1 MAMNKNTST
10 TAAGLRYTIVA
21 AFIIIAFFGSF
32 AYAQSRNTGAVTG
45 VASAAQ
51 GTTGVASATQGTT
64 GVASATGAV
73 GGTAGS
79 GAGGA
84 SGAGGCCGGGAS
96 SAPIAGTAQVAGGVQ
111 KISVD
116 LSSGSYNPNVLNL
129 QAGVP
134 AEITFGQSSGCTGQV
149 QSQQLGFAEDL
160 TSGPKTVKLGALQPG
175 TYTFA
180 CGMNMVSGTI
190 VVK

>member
-1 MAMNKNTST
+1 MAMNKNTGST
-10 TAAGLRYTIVA
+10 ASGLRYAIVA
-21 AFIIIAFFGSF
+21 AFIIIAFFASF
-32 AYAQSRNTGAVTG
+32 SYAQSRNAGASTVTG
-45 VASAAQ
+45 VASASTGA
-51 GTTGVASATQGTT
+51 TGVAGT
-64 GVASATGAV
+64 A
-73 GGTAGS
+73 GGTA
-79 GAGGA
+79 
-84 SGAGGCCGGGAS
+84 AGGCCGGSGAS
-96 SAPIAGTAQVAGGVQ
+96 SAPIAGTAQVTGGVQ

-160 TSGPKTVKLGALQPG
+160 TSGAKTVKLGALQPG
-175 TYTFA
+175 TYSFA

>member
-1 MAMNKNTST
+1 MAMNKNTGST
-10 TAAGLRYTIVA
+10 ASGLRYAIVA
-21 AFIIIAFFGSF
+21 AFIIIAFFASF
-32 AYAQSRNTGAVTG
+32 SYAQSRNAGASTVTG
-45 VASAAQ
+45 VASASTSTAAAAGTA
-51 GTTGVASATQGTT
+51 GTTGVA
-64 GVASATGAV
+64 GAA
-73 GGTAGS
+73 GGTA
-79 GAGGA
+79 
-84 SGAGGCCGGGAS
+84 AGGCCGGGGAS
-96 SAPIAGTAQVAGGVQ
+96 SAPIAGTAQVTGGVQ

-160 TSGPKTVKLGALQPG
+160 TSGAKTVKLGALQPG
-175 TYTFA
+175 TYSFA

>member
-1 MAMNKNTST
+1 MAIQKNTGA
-10 TAAGLRYTIVA
+10 TASGLRYTIVA

-32 AYAQSRNTGAVTG
+32 AYAQTRNAGTVNGLAPATANATGI
-45 VASAAQ
+45 AAAP
-51 GTTGVASATQGTT
+51 GTTG
-64 GVASATGAV
+64 GAA
-73 GGTAGS
+73 TAGS
-79 GAGGA
+79 AAATGGSA
-84 SGAGGCCGGGAS
+84 AGGCCGGGAS
-96 SAPIAGTAQVAGGVQ
+96 AAPIAGTAQVAGGVQ

-134 AEITFGQSSGCTGQV
+134 AEITFGQSAGCTGQV

-160 TSGPKTVKLGALQPG
+160 TAGPKTVKLGALRPG

>member
-1 MAMNKNTST
+1 MAIQKNTGA
-10 TAAGLRYTIVA
+10 TASGLRYAIVA

-32 AYAQSRNTGAVTG
+32 AYAQSRNAGTVTG
-45 VASAAQ
+45 VASAAG
-51 GTTGVASATQGTT
+51 GTTGIAASPSTT
-64 GVASATGAV
+64 GGPGSTGGAP
-73 GGTAGS
+73 A
-79 GAGGA
+79 AGGSA
-84 SGAGGCCGGGAS
+84 AGGCCGGGAS
-96 SAPIAGTAQVAGGVQ
+96 AAPIAGTAQVVGGVQ

-116 LSSGSYNPNVLNL
+116 LSSGSYNPNVLDL
-129 QAGVP
+129 QAGIP
-134 AEITFGQSSGCTGQV
+134 AEITFGRSSGCTGQV

>member
-1 MAMNKNTST
+1 MAMNKNTGST
-10 TAAGLRYTIVA
+10 ASGLRYAIVA
-21 AFIIIAFFGSF
+21 AFIIIAFFASF
-32 AYAQSRNTGAVTG
+32 SYAQSRNAGASTVTG
-45 VASAAQ
+45 VASAS
-51 GTTGVASATQGTT
+51 TG
-64 GVASATGAV
+64 ATGGAGSL
-73 GGTAGS
+73 GGTA
-79 GAGGA
+79 
-84 SGAGGCCGGGAS
+84 AGGCCGGSGAS
-96 SAPIAGTAQVAGGVQ
+96 SAPIAGTAQVTGGVQ

-160 TSGPKTVKLGALQPG
+160 TSGAKTVKLGALQPG
-175 TYTFA
+175 TYSFA

>member
-1 MAMNKNTST
+1 MAIQKNKGA
-10 TAAGLRYTIVA
+10 TASGLRYTIVA

-32 AYAQSRNTGAVTG
+32 AYAQTRNAGTVNGLAPATANATGI
-45 VASAAQ
+45 AAAP
-51 GTTGVASATQGTT
+51 GTTGGAAT
-64 GVASATGAV
+64 
-73 GGTAGS
+73 
-79 GAGGA
+79 
-84 SGAGGCCGGGAS
+84 AGGCCGGGAS
-96 SAPIAGTAQVAGGVQ
+96 AAPIAGTAQVAGGVQ

-160 TSGPKTVKLGALQPG
+160 TSGPKTVKLGPLQPG
-175 TYTFA
+175 TYSFA
-180 CGMNMVSGTI
+180 CGMNMVTGTI